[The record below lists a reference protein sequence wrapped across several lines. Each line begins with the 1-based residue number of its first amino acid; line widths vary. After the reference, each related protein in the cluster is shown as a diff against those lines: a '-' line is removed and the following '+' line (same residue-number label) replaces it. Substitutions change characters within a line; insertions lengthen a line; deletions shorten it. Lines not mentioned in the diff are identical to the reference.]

1 MVLKEH
7 SEDEGVNWMENGVC
21 QSDLGGSTYG
31 LSNECTCRMDQ
42 KMVRGHQ
49 QDKCSKYHDIDT

>member
-7 SEDEGVNWMENGVC
+7 SEDEGVNWIENGLC

-31 LSNECTCRMDQ
+31 LSKECTCGGMGQ
-42 KMVRGHQ
+42 VMVIRGRQ
-49 QDKCSKYHDIDT
+49 